1 MIEIPARGRAR
12 SHPDAYRLAAWR
24 RAAVAVARL
33 ELPIK
38 LIGTLVL
45 PGGLAP
51 AALLEL
57 GDRSSCPLSTAGA
70 GDASCVIGPT
80 YAWVHPGPAAFNHVF
95 GALVFLAVL
104 LAPIVAAGWLALRLR
119 WTSTGHRSDPGPQ
132 RGARVVPSDRDVAPA
147 EVDQSGH
154 SQDQSDYR
162 GHQQLPGVGPLLGR
176 DDLRTGSVVVGTQ
189 VAQELQAVAR

>member
-1 MIEIPARGRAR
+1 MLAVFLTPIVWPLGVALLWLSPACN
-12 SHPDAYRLAAWR
+12 SRL
-24 RAAVAVARL
+24 
-33 ELPIK
+33 K

-132 RGARVVPSDRDVAPA
+132 RGR
-147 EVDQSGH
+147 QSGPV
-154 SQDQSDYR
+154 R
-162 GHQQLPGVGPLLGR
+162 P
-176 DDLRTGSVVVGTQ
+176 
-189 VAQELQAVAR
+189 